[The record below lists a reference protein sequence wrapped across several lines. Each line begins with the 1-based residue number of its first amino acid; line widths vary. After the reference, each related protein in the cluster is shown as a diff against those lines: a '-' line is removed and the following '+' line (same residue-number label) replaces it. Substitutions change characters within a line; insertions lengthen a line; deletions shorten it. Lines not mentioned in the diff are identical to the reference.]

1 MPPDTTMVDVPVTV
15 TPVSVPGR
23 TQVLEGGNV
32 GAQNTI
38 PLELARPFDHV
49 PIRPNKRRFKPT
61 NPANKRSRRK
71 ITQ

>member
-1 MPPDTTMVDVPVTV
+1 MTSEDVGLVYY
-15 TPVSVPGR
+15 
-23 TQVLEGGNV
+23 TQVPKTVIFV